1 MRHPNNATFVD
12 IIHSRNHIPIF
23 TSSFIFLRNILNLES
38 PPARITNMTY
48 QKPVPADSHFL
59 HDPTADHPAHV
70 NSHEDIRPPSRL
82 CAENTLVGGRRPNP
96 PCDDRTME
104 HPSPTQK
111 IEPRKRNGASGTHC
125 HTNSHSGELVEGG
138 SMTPAT
144 LEGYLSSKELDRL
157 DISSMDL
164 AFLWKASIDPPVTKA
179 SLSELDL
186 ARIVNDAKL
195 RHDVNFDRE
204 VSFRPNTHG
213 EVFQIRQALEE
224 GYWEA
229 LTIEFALYTT
239 RRRDMSSNRPK
250 RPESPWRLGPASVGK
265 VPLRLPKMFRT
276 IQEILKTLVP
286 ISEWPA
292 VDTRLDVDLLIQ
304 QLEKGVCDILALSQ
318 WLSSL
323 LLGSCSPMRDCLVAN
338 MVSIIRKGVES
349 EHAGRIAEGL
359 KHLFYILENMKLVSS
374 FFRAWCRKKSKLTK
388 FRMLPII
395 KSDIYDCSW

>member
-1 MRHPNNATFVD
+1 M
-12 IIHSRNHIPIF
+12 
-23 TSSFIFLRNILNLES
+23 E
-38 PPARITNMTY
+38 
-48 QKPVPADSHFL
+48 KP
-59 HDPTADHPAHV
+59 
-70 NSHEDIRPPSRL
+70 
-82 CAENTLVGGRRPNP
+82 
-96 PCDDRTME
+96 
-104 HPSPTQK
+104 PSPTQK
-111 IEPRKRNGASGTHC
+111 TGSRKRPDTTITHC
-125 HTNSHSGELVEGG
+125 HTKSQHSGERIDGEN
-138 SMTPAT
+138 MTLAT
-144 LEGYLSSKELDRL
+144 LEIYLTSEELDRL
-157 DISSMDL
+157 GMSSRDL
-164 AFLWKASIDPPVTKA
+164 RFLWTASTDPPVTKA

-186 ARIVNDAKL
+186 VRIVNDAKL

-213 EVFQIRQALEE
+213 EVFQLRQALEE

-229 LTIEFALYTT
+229 LTVEFALYII
-239 RRRDMSSNRPK
+239 RRRDVSSS
-250 RPESPWRLGPASVGK
+250 RPESQESPWHLGPASGNK

-286 ISEWPA
+286 VSEWPA

-338 MVSIIRKGVES
+338 MVSIIRRGVES

-374 FFRAWCRKKSKLTK
+374 L
-388 FRMLPII
+388 L
-395 KSDIYDCSW
+395 

>member
-1 MRHPNNATFVD
+1 
-12 IIHSRNHIPIF
+12 
-23 TSSFIFLRNILNLES
+23 
-38 PPARITNMTY
+38 MT
-48 QKPVPADSHFL
+48 A
-59 HDPTADHPAHV
+59 
-70 NSHEDIRPPSRL
+70 
-82 CAENTLVGGRRPNP
+82 
-96 PCDDRTME
+96 
-104 HPSPTQK
+104 
-111 IEPRKRNGASGTHC
+111 
-125 HTNSHSGELVEGG
+125 
-138 SMTPAT
+138 AT
-144 LEGYLSSKELDRL
+144 LEKHLTSKELDRL
-157 DISSMDL
+157 GISSIDL
-164 AFLWKASIDPPVTKA
+164 QFLWVASIDPPVTKT

-186 ARIVNDAKL
+186 VRIVNDAKL

-213 EVFQIRQALEE
+213 EVFQLRQALEE

-229 LTIEFALYTT
+229 LTIEFALYIT
-239 RRRDMSSNRPK
+239 RRRDMSSNRPQS
-250 RPESPWRLGPASVGK
+250 PESPWHLGPASVDK

-286 ISEWPA
+286 VSEWPA

-338 MVSIIRKGVES
+338 MVSIIRRGVES

-374 FFRAWCRKKSKLTK
+374 LLRAWSGKKCQLTK
-388 FRMLPII
+388 F
-395 KSDIYDCSW
+395 